1 MKFTHHWLQTH
12 IDTALSPKA
21 VQEKLTS
28 IGLEVESVEEIFAD
42 LAPLVIAEL
51 VEVALHPGSKKLSLC
66 QVDAGDGKT
75 RQIVCGAPNVYK
87 GMRSVLAP
95 IGAYIPSKDL
105 HIKETLFIGEASQ
118 GMLCSEDELGL
129 GSDADGIID
138 LPADA
143 PLGACYV
150 EWSGVR
156 DHVFDMKATPNRA
169 DALSVYGVA
178 RDLAAA
184 DGGTLR
190 PLDPP
195 AVPGSYTSP
204 ISWTLDQKKLPD
216 GSRQSCFYVAG
227 RHFKGVRNRPSPP
240 WLQQRLRSI
249 GLRPIS
255 ALVDITNFVTFDLG
269 RPLHV
274 FDAQKLA
281 GPTLT
286 MRFAGQKESLEALD
300 GQTYALAPDMTVIAD
315 ASGPVSLAGI
325 MGGEQSGCTLD
336 TQEVFLEVAL
346 FDPIAVAATGRIL
359 NLQSDARYRFERGLD
374 PQSAI
379 WGLDVAA
386 RLILDLCGGET
397 SYPVTAGTLPDR
409 QSPISLDLH
418 RLESHGGARVAPDQ
432 AQEILTGL
440 GFEVTRDGDT
450 HFSVIPPTY
459 RVDIVS
465 DACLIEEILRIH
477 GYDNIQP
484 VSLPPQKQTGQ
495 EESMAGPRPDPAR
508 QQRMQAT
515 RLLAGRGMLETVTW
529 SFLSAQDAER
539 FGGGQQNLRVHN
551 PISSELVQMR
561 PSILPNLLQAI
572 GRNAARG
579 YLDGALFEAGPV
591 YHDEASDKQAIEISG
606 VRSGL
611 QGVGRH
617 WSHKAEEV
625 SWETAKADVLAVITE
640 LGLPLAELRTSSQ
653 GPDWYHPGQ
662 SGSILFQDQTLA
674 RFGVIHPSI
683 LKQHDI
689 RRATVGFEVFLDV
702 LYQTTAKL
710 AGTEG
715 STRPPLTLLNLQP
728 VRRDLAFVADQ
739 DVLAESLIHT
749 VREAGGSL
757 LTHVHLFDVY
767 RGEELQGKKSLAL
780 EITLQPVARSLTDQE
795 LAEITQNIAAAVK
808 KAHNAELRSS

>member
-51 VEVALHPGSKKLSLC
+51 VEVAPHPGSKKLSLC

-150 EWSGVR
+150 EWIGAR

-195 AVPGSYTSP
+195 AVPGSYPSP
-204 ISWTLDQKKLPD
+204 ISWVLDQKKHAD

-240 WLQQRLRSI
+240 WLQQRLRSV

-286 MRFAGQKESLEALD
+286 MRFADQKESLEALD
-300 GQTYALAPDMTVIAD
+300 GQTYALSPDMTVIAD

-346 FDPIAVAATGRIL
+346 FDPIAVAATGRRL
-359 NLQSDARYRFERGLD
+359 NLQSDARYRFERGID

-386 RLILDLCGGET
+386 RLILDICGGET
-397 SYPVTAGTLPDR
+397 SQPVTAGTLPDR
-409 QSPISLDLH
+409 QKPISLDLH
-418 RLESHGGARVAPDQ
+418 RLESHGGARVEPGR

-440 GFEVTRDGDT
+440 GFEVSANKGGTL
-450 HFSVIPPTY
+450 SVIPPSY

-477 GYDNIQP
+477 GYDTIRP
-484 VSLPPQKQTGQ
+484 VSLPLQDQ
-495 EESMAGPRPDPAR
+495 SMAESRPCSNPVR

-515 RLLAGRGMLETVTW
+515 RVLAGRGMLETVTW
-529 SFLSAQDAER
+529 SFLSMQDAQR
-539 FGGGQQNLRVHN
+539 FDGGQQNLRVHN

-591 YHDEASDKQAIEISG
+591 YHGPTPDQQAIEISG

-611 QGVGRH
+611 QGAGRH

-640 LGLPLAELRTSSQ
+640 LGLPLADLRTSSQ
-653 GPDWYHPGQ
+653 APDWYHPGQ

-702 LYQTTAKL
+702 VYEASTKLTA
-710 AGTEG
+710 GEG

-728 VRRDLAFVADQ
+728 VRRDLAFVADET
-739 DVLAESLIHT
+739 LAAESLIDT
-749 VREAGGSL
+749 IREAGGSH
-757 LTHVHLFDVY
+757 LTQVHLFDVY
-767 RGEELQGKKSLAL
+767 RGAELHGKKSLAL
-780 EITLQPVARSLTDQE
+780 EIVLQPVARSLTDEE
-795 LAEITQNIAAAVK
+795 LAEITQKIAAAVH
-808 KAHNAELRSS
+808 KAHGAELRGG